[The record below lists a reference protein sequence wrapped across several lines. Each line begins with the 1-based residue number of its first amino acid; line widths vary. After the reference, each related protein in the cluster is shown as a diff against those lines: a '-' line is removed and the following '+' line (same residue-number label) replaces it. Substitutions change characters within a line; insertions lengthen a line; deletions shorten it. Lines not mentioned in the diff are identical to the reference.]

1 MSNNINVTVLS
12 GRVCADAELKY
23 TNNGT
28 AICSFSLAVNKYRS
42 TNDGQG
48 KEEVSFFNCSMFGKS
63 AESFN
68 QRLLKGVP
76 VIVNGELKQD
86 RWNDQNGTSQS
97 RIHVIVNRVEVIF
110 TGQQN
115 APQQNQG
122 QNPYMYANPPQA
134 PVHQQQSYSQQA
146 PQQQVYQKQGYS
158 APQTYSQ
165 GLPSGGQVQGGY
177 KPPQAYQSPQ
187 QTQFDGMESDSG
199 MRQMNGN
206 LYQGPESFKDDN
218 IPF

>member
-28 AICSFSLAVNKYRS
+28 AICNFSLAVNKFRS
-42 TNDGQG
+42 SPDGQG

-76 VIVNGELKQD
+76 VIINGELKQD
-86 RWNDQNGTSQS
+86 RWNDQDGKTQS
-97 RIHVIVNRVEVIF
+97 RVHIIVNRVEVIF
-110 TGQQN
+110 TGQQSG
-115 APQQNQG
+115 QQQTQSPNQ
-122 QNPYMYANPPQA
+122 YMYANPPQNQGPQVQGYQQQSPNQGYQRQGYPA
-134 PVHQQQSYSQQA
+134 PQSYSQASPANA
-146 PQQQVYQKQGYS
+146 P
-158 APQTYSQ
+158 
-165 GLPSGGQVQGGY
+165 VQSGY
-177 KPPQAYQSPQ
+177 KPPQSYQAPL
-187 QTQFDGMESDSG
+187 QTQLDGMESQSG
-199 MRQMNGN
+199 LRHMNGN
-206 LYQGPESFKDDN
+206 LYQGPESFRDDD